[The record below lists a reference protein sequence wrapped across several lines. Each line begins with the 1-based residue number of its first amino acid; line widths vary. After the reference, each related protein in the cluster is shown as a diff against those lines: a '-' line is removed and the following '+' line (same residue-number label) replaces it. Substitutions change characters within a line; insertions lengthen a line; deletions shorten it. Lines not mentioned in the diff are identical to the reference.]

1 LPSIGASQEATTCQG
16 MEKID
21 ENPTISAEASFG
33 LGSSGFTPVLDYG
46 TGLVQRGTEMQH
58 HRILILLFA
67 AALVSAT
74 ALAFT
79 LAAHA
84 EDAIVKL
91 VNAENGKC
99 LQPINGSLN
108 QIR

>member
-1 LPSIGASQEATTCQG
+1 
-16 MEKID
+16 
-21 ENPTISAEASFG
+21 
-33 LGSSGFTPVLDYG
+33 
-46 TGLVQRGTEMQH
+46 MQH

-74 ALAFT
+74 VLAFT
-79 LAAHA
+79 TAAHA

-91 VNAENGKC
+91 VSAENGKH

-108 QIR
+108 QGDAVVQQTCHPAVDVPPNL

>member
-1 LPSIGASQEATTCQG
+1 MKTQQFQLR
-16 MEKID
+16 
-21 ENPTISAEASFG
+21 
-33 LGSSGFTPVLDYG
+33 PVLAWVLAVLPLSL
-46 TGLVQRGTEMQH
+46 TTVPALVQRGTEMQH

>member
-1 LPSIGASQEATTCQG
+1 
-16 MEKID
+16 
-21 ENPTISAEASFG
+21 
-33 LGSSGFTPVLDYG
+33 
-46 TGLVQRGTEMQH
+46 MQH

-74 ALAFT
+74 ILAFT
-79 LAAHA
+79 SAARA

-99 LQPINGSLN
+99 LHRSTDH
-108 QIR
+108 

>member
-1 LPSIGASQEATTCQG
+1 
-16 MEKID
+16 
-21 ENPTISAEASFG
+21 
-33 LGSSGFTPVLDYG
+33 
-46 TGLVQRGTEMQH
+46 MQH

-74 ALAFT
+74 ILAFT
-79 LAAHA
+79 SAARA

-99 LQPINGSLN
+99 LQSIDGSLN
-108 QIR
+108 QGDAFSNPATAASLSNGQSKHTFARNLQHF

>member
-1 LPSIGASQEATTCQG
+1 

-21 ENPTISAEASFG
+21 ENPTISMRRVLAWVVAV
-33 LGSSGFTPVLDYG
+33 LPLPCVTHRTAKGS
-46 TGLVQRGTEMQH
+46 EMQH

-74 ALAFT
+74 VLAFT
-79 LAAHA
+79 TAAHA

-91 VNAENGKC
+91 VSAENGKC
-99 LQPINGSLN
+99 PQPINGSLN
-108 QIR
+108 QGDANRFLP